1 MNQITSLSVN
11 GPTYGIGHTVRQR
24 SLLDTARS
32 EGWQTSEIVI
42 NEFEPL
48 IEQLIRKRKYFKD
61 SNCLVIDLDPRFVE
75 SYSFE
80 LTNFFSDN
88 DIRPICKVLI
98 DSKPNFPIK
107 KFLNRVHFNLTIC
120 PYGTS
125 ESRVKADEIS
135 GFVYSIF
142 PKSLEHIRNN
152 KSLSISRKI
161 NVVISCG
168 GSDPA
173 NISLFYLRI
182 LKGVSAAELHI
193 QIVIGKF
200 FSQNQIKNILEIVH
214 ELPHNVEVLY
224 SPLSLEQAFEFADIS
239 LVTGGLTR
247 NESMFTGVCTIVTDI
262 NEEQSIYTKWFSEKD
277 AVIALGTLDSQ
288 DITRVDFHAK
298 DVVSAI
304 ISNRERQQVL
314 VRNAKNC
321 FPSNGALRVLSEI
334 SIVCPKWT

>member
-1 MNQITSLSVN
+1 MNQITSLSVS

-24 SLLDTARS
+24 SLLETARS
-32 EGWQTSEIVI
+32 EGWQTSEIII
-42 NEFEPL
+42 NELEPL
-48 IEQLIRKRKYFKD
+48 VEQLIKNWKYFKN
-61 SNCLVIDLDPRFVE
+61 SNCLVIDLDPRFAK
-75 SYSFE
+75 SNFFE
-80 LTNFFSDN
+80 LDKFFNNN
-88 DIRPICKVLI
+88 DFKLICKVLI

-107 KFLNRVHFNLTIC
+107 NTLNQVHFNLTIC

-142 PKSLEHIRNN
+142 PKSLERIRNN
-152 KSLSISRKI
+152 KSLSLSGKL

-173 NISLFYLRI
+173 NISLLYLRI
-182 LKGVSAAELHI
+182 LKSFSVAKLHI

-224 SPLSLEQAFEFADIS
+224 SPLSLEQAFEFADVS

-247 NESMFTGVCTIVTDI
+247 NESMFAGVCTIVTDI
-262 NEEQSIYTKWFSEKD
+262 NEEQSKYTKWFSESD
-277 AVIALGTLDSQ
+277 AVIALGILDPLENTWVEYHAMNS
-288 DITRVDFHAK
+288 IT
-298 DVVSAI
+298 AI
-304 ISNRERQQVL
+304 LSNRERQHVL
-314 VRNAKNC
+314 ANNAKKC
-321 FPSNGALRVLSEI
+321 FPSNGASRVLSEI
-334 SIVCPKWT
+334 RIVCSI